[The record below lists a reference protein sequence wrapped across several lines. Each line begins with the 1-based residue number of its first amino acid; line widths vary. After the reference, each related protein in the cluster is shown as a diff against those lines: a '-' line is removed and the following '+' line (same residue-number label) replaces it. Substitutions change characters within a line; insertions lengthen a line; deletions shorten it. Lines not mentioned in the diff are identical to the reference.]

1 MGLSKMLSNLMQRV
15 RDIFKPYTLEDF
27 MEDSQ
32 PMDYKDVQRL
42 EKVWQEYQNKKV
54 FNTCY

>member
-1 MGLSKMLSNLMQRV
+1 MGLSKMLSNLMQHLK
-15 RDIFKPYTLEDF
+15 DIFKPYTLEDF
-27 MEDSQ
+27 IEDSQ

-42 EKVWQEYQNKKV
+42 EKVWQEYQSKKF

>member
-15 RDIFKPYTLEDF
+15 RDIFKPYTLDDF
-27 MEDSQ
+27 ISDSNPQ
-32 PMDYKDVQRL
+32 DYADIQRL